1 MSPQPVGR
9 VKFLSQCSINRVA
22 RPPNQGLD
30 DDTFSFVTAGNTM
43 RTLDRQRSTFT
54 WGTQG
59 VGFVVGLLIAGLV
72 GPCLLASDA
81 RAQDPA
87 RPAAPNAAPGAV
99 GAGAWTQ
106 TINKDGSI
114 VLDEKLT
121 ETVKKVSGYFRD
133 LKNLRGAFVQTNPD
147 AKRMRGKFYIKQPGR
162 FRFDYGS
169 GSKQVIVSDGEYL
182 AIQDLDLKTDDVIAL
197 EQTPFRILLKKDVDL
212 LRDAKIIDVQ
222 EAEDLI
228 VLSLSDRAPESS
240 GRIKLFLSKKP
251 VLELKEWVTT
261 DAQGLDTRIEI
272 SDLNK
277 TDDIDVALFKR
288 TPVGLQRIQ

>member
-1 MSPQPVGR
+1 M
-9 VKFLSQCSINRVA
+9 L
-22 RPPNQGLD
+22 
-30 DDTFSFVTAGNTM
+30 AGNNM
-43 RTLDRQRSTFT
+43 RFSDQTQPTICRPIPYRAKHASSLPTLGLNILGLNILGLIVATSL
-54 WGTQG
+54 
-59 VGFVVGLLIAGLV
+59 VVGSFIPSAL
-72 GPCLLASDA
+72 
-81 RAQDPA
+81 AQDPTK
-87 RPAAPNAAPGAV
+87 PAPPNAASAV

-106 TINKDGSI
+106 TVNRDGSI

-133 LKNLRGAFVQTNPD
+133 LKSLRGAFVQTNPD

-197 EQTPFRILLKKDVDL
+197 EQTPFRILLKRDVDL

-228 VLSLSDRAPESS
+228 VISISDRAPEAS
-240 GRIKLFLSKKP
+240 GRIKLFLAKKP

-288 TPVGLQRIQ
+288 MPVGLQKIQ